1 MFPNVFFMT
10 QQYDKESKEFRTKIA
25 GGKALTIALAFL
37 WIFHGLLYETFEFFF
52 KVQMSSIHVPWVQLL
67 YSPPPAGGSGELTA

>member
-1 MFPNVFFMT
+1 MFPNVFSMT

-37 WIFHGLLYETFEFFF
+37 
-52 KVQMSSIHVPWVQLL
+52 
-67 YSPPPAGGSGELTA
+67 